1 MYTYIYI
8 YIYIY
13 IHSGAYDCLI
23 GGYIDYGLSDLTG
36 MVSEQVVL
44 RESHLGYH
52 ETTGKLLKRDPKRHE
67 ERNEVSVATE
77 DKGKINM
84 EKDSFWNQLHDFSQH
99 GSLMGCSI
107 QPDPKAKNA
116 AKVEAKVGFGLHQRH
131 AYSITGVYEVEY
143 YENAAEEVKS
153 KTKSKPAKPRNYN
166 MGVPI
171 VEKFYNDLAAVY
183 ERHKKVVDVET
194 DDDEFIFKETEDVR
208 NFVFCLDLDL
218 EFSARLV
225 DFAQLNVA

>member
-1 MYTYIYI
+1 MYIY
-8 YIYIY
+8 
-13 IHSGAYDCLI
+13 SGAYDCLI

-67 ERNEVSVATE
+67 PRLL
-77 DKGKINM
+77 KGKEEGKEEGKENT
-84 EKDSFWNQLHDFSQH
+84 ETDSFWNQLHDFSQH

-131 AYSITGVYEVEY
+131 AYSITGVYEVKY
-143 YENAAEEVKS
+143 FENASEEVKTITAS
-153 KTKSKPAKPRNYN
+153 NPAKPCNYN

-171 VEKFYNDLAAVY
+171 VEKF
-183 ERHKKVVDVET
+183 
-194 DDDEFIFKETEDVR
+194 
-208 NFVFCLDLDL
+208 
-218 EFSARLV
+218 
-225 DFAQLNVA
+225 